1 MRVQWCSWP
10 ILLGLLLEL
19 TAASRLPLIVFQH
32 HHNLYHRLEDM
43 FDDWALQT
51 TVSPE
56 YHAYKTDDTEFRPL
70 RILYQVGVSSCD
82 IPTINYL
89 LYCYLLFI
97 SRKPSCLK
105 YIKLNFT

>member
-70 RILYQVGVSSCD
+70 RILYQVGVSSA
-82 IPTINYL
+82 NH
-89 LYCYLLFI
+89 LF
-97 SRKPSCLK
+97 
-105 YIKLNFT
+105 F